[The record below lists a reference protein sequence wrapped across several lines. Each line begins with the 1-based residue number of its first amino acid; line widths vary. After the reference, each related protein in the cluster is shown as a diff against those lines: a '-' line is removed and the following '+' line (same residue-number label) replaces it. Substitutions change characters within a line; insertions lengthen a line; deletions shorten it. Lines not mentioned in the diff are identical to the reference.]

1 MDFLIEALLRI
12 EEDCFFKLALKQ
24 RMGIVNQQ
32 EIKELHRHQRGLQIK
47 REDVTV
53 RNSPTIF
60 IPIEAWAFIST
71 PFGQPKISLVTYSKY
86 IVSITRPCIT
96 VVLFSLHPS
105 PGVNLSPAF
114 KGINT
119 ALIMQ

>member
-1 MDFLIEALLRI
+1 MDFLIDALLRI
-12 EEDCFFKLALKQ
+12 EEDCFFKVAQKQ

-47 REDVTV
+47 HEDVTV

-71 PFGQPKISLVTYSKY
+71 PATNFTSNV
-86 IVSITRPCIT
+86 
-96 VVLFSLHPS
+96 
-105 PGVNLSPAF
+105 
-114 KGINT
+114 
-119 ALIMQ
+119 